1 MTIKK
6 RLSAALD
13 VFKFMSIFAVAP
25 MFLTALVYLA
35 ANGNTSHPMLQ
46 NMLLVNATFAAGT
59 IAITVYEFLT
69 AK

>member
-46 NMLLVNATFAAGT
+46 NMLLVNATFVTGT